1 MPSEKDNLPNSPPL
15 SSSRAS
21 HGEWHSTI
29 RILLVDDHTMLR
41 ESLRTMIEECDYMEV
56 VGEASN
62 GLEAVEEVAVSRPD
76 VVVMNINMPVMNG
89 IEATERIKADFPDTA
104 VIGLSVQRE
113 EDIIEQMRAAGISSY
128 VTKGSSF
135 DTLRQAIEETASSH
149 GRSRV

>member
-15 SSSRAS
+15 SSRRAS

-29 RILLVDDHTMLR
+29 RILLVDDHTIWR
-41 ESLRTMIEECDYMEV
+41 ESLRTMIEECNYMEI

-62 GLEAVEEVAVSRPD
+62 GLEALQEVAVSRPD
-76 VVVMNINMPVMNG
+76 VVVMDINMPVMNG

-113 EDIIEQMRAAGISSY
+113 EDIIEQMRVAGISSY

-135 DTLRQAIEETASSH
+135 DTLRQAIEEAASSH